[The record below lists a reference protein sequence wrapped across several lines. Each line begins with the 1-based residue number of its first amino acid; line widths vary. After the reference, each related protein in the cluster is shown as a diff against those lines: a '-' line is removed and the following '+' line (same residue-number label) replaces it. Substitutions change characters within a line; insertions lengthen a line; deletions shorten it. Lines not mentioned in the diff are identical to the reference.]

1 MTNGWCKH
9 MRLWPFET
17 PQAPF
22 LSESCAFTEPYW
34 CLSRQATNQHLW
46 SGPQPT
52 PFLRSWRTCFSLGP
66 CSSRMF
72 VFLSRSFYKTT
83 PNVPLFLLAQSCFWN
98 SAVLKVPVI
107 VSKWE
112 KKCGRIVK
120 LYWKW
125 LFSCRT
131 RWRGHVPALS
141 LNSTIVRATVQ
152 IYPALSAHF
161 NIPSDK
167 TPLNNSNKSQG
178 IVLKC

>member
-22 LSESCAFTEPYW
+22 LSESCAFTEPYR

-66 CSSRMF
+66 SSSPMF

-107 VSKWE
+107 VSEWE
-112 KKCGRIVK
+112 KKCERIVK

>member
-1 MTNGWCKH
+1 MTNGCCKP
-9 MRLWPFET
+9 MGLWPFET

-22 LSESCAFTEPYW
+22 LSESCAFTQPYR
-34 CLSRQATNQHLW
+34 CLSRQATNQHLR

-52 PFLRSWRTCFSLGP
+52 PLLHSWRVCFSLVP
-66 CSSRMF
+66 SSSPMF

-83 PNVPLFLLAQSCFWN
+83 PNVPLFFWHKLVFEIQQSWRCPSYFL
-98 SAVLKVPVI
+98 S
-107 VSKWE
+107 
-112 KKCGRIVK
+112 GRNCWGMVK

-152 IYPALSAHF
+152 IYPALSIHF
-161 NIPSDK
+161 NLPWDK
-167 TPLNNSNKSQG
+167 TPLNNSNESQV